1 MVSAIGGRRTSQSLL
16 DEHTVSDL
24 YLTTSPIS
32 AGQPHTPFYSGPPL
46 SQALVVAKKGTGKEV
61 GVRFEHF
68 TLSSLTPSREE
79 R

>member
-1 MVSAIGGRRTSQSLL
+1 MPFSKAEKANLQLQDASQSLL

-68 TLSSLTPSREE
+68 TLRGT
-79 R
+79 